1 MKVWRHKISYCSL
14 AKSSLSLSSYGDG
27 VCFTWSN
34 LHRSHCQSG
43 QLLWSVNKDRIV
55 WVCLAVNLGFD
66 ANLEQRGLAPCSQEG
81 KGVRKKIRSPEF
93 LLFPSYHKT
102 TQWNGLWKTYGG
114 FGRFMHTN
122 LIVWNCISEPSKWFK
137 VKSPVSTKKIMSSWQ
152 SVTWQGNF
160 PKTSLENCR
169 SFPVLH
175 TSLLWGGK
183 SQESKQMLL
192 LLGKASLKG
201 TVHTQKARVIS
212 AVRLC
217 TKVALVM
224 NGGFMFRF

>member
-1 MKVWRHKISYCSL
+1 MNSIVNIVFYFTSTDFIMEVWRHKISYCSL

-27 VCFTWSN
+27 VSFTWSN

-114 FGRFMHTN
+114 FGRDTVERGLGMKQNFVYRMS
-122 LIVWNCISEPSKWFK
+122 ISCCDSCI
-137 VKSPVSTKKIMSSWQ
+137 Q
-152 SVTWQGNF
+152 
-160 PKTSLENCR
+160 TS
-169 SFPVLH
+169 
-175 TSLLWGGK
+175 
-183 SQESKQMLL
+183 
-192 LLGKASLKG
+192 
-201 TVHTQKARVIS
+201 
-212 AVRLC
+212 
-217 TKVALVM
+217 
-224 NGGFMFRF
+224 